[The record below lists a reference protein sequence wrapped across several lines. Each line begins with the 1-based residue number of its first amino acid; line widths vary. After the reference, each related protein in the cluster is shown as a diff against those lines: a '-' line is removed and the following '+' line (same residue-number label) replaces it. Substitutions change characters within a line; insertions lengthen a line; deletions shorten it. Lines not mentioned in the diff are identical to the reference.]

1 MDTKHCDLIVFGGGN
16 AISTAIQ
23 CGAKGLQVAL
33 VEKGPLGGTCPHR
46 GCIPS
51 KLLIG
56 YADAAEN
63 ARDARRFGFETTVR
77 TTDPDAILRNTF
89 DFTKKYDSILE
100 EALGKNVTL
109 YRNRAA
115 FTFNRTLRI
124 NDTSIS
130 ADKLVLATG
139 SRPQRP
145 ALDIPYWTSD
155 EIFEL
160 DKMPKS
166 MPVS

>member
-1 MDTKHCDLIVFGGGN
+1 MDTKHYDLIVFGGGN

-77 TTDPDAILRNTF
+77 NSDPDAILRDTF
-89 DFTKKYDSILE
+89 DFTRKYDGILE
-100 EALGKNVTL
+100 KALGENVTL
-109 YRNRAA
+109 YRHRAV
-115 FTFNRTLRI
+115 FTSNRTLQI
-124 NDTSIS
+124 NETAIS

-139 SRPQRP
+139 SRPRP
-145 ALDIPYWTSD
+145 RSCRRWARSGP
-155 EIFEL
+155 
-160 DKMPKS
+160 M
-166 MPVS
+166 

>member
-1 MDTKHCDLIVFGGGN
+1 MDTKHYDLIVFGGGN

-63 ARDARRFGFETTVR
+63 ARDARKTYAASLAASLWPRMRTVCCNCSTRSGFFSTVIGPFER
-77 TTDPDAILRNTF
+77 MR
-89 DFTKKYDSILE
+89 S
-100 EALGKNVTL
+100 
-109 YRNRAA
+109 
-115 FTFNRTLRI
+115 
-124 NDTSIS
+124 SIS
-130 ADKLVLATG
+130 LSG
-139 SRPQRP
+139 
-145 ALDIPYWTSD
+145 
-155 EIFEL
+155 
-160 DKMPKS
+160 
-166 MPVS
+166 